1 MTGNSSR
8 TSEAGASSQDWW
20 QPFQS
25 VDVVDVFH
33 VDLTPHPTNEL
44 EALRLLD
51 GEERG
56 RSEGFRY
63 PRHRRQFVLCRAAV
77 RSILCDRLGCENEEL
92 AFHTLEHGKPFAVL
106 KGKAAPISF
115 NTSHSGSHG
124 LIALANR
131 GRLGVDV
138 EERCGQ
144 RDLDAII
151 GDVFTVPEQADLA
164 SVTGS
169 CKLYLFYK
177 LWTTKEA
184 CIKALG
190 TGLSLSPAS
199 FEVPYA
205 MRHGGGSSVF
215 EFPEMGTVQWQLTDL
230 GNERFAAAVAYEMG
244 AVQSSGSMAV

>member
-1 MTGNSSR
+1 M
-8 TSEAGASSQDWW
+8 
-20 QPFQS
+20 
-25 VDVVDVFH
+25 
-33 VDLTPHPTNEL
+33 
-44 EALRLLD
+44 
-51 GEERG
+51 
-56 RSEGFRY
+56 
-63 PRHRRQFVLCRAAV
+63 
-77 RSILCDRLGCENEEL
+77 
-92 AFHTLEHGKPFAVL
+92 L
-106 KGKAAPISF
+106 KGKAAPISVQYQ
-115 NTSHSGSHG
+115 SQWEPW
-124 LIALANR
+124 ADCLANR

-205 MRHGGGSSVF
+205 MRHGGGVASSSF
-215 EFPEMGTVQWQLTDL
+215 QKWARSN
-230 GNERFAAAVAYEMG
+230 GN
-244 AVQSSGSMAV
+244 